1 MPRSDRAIPRTL
13 FEGSVGGPAT
23 HCAGGG
29 SATGSTGAAAGAP
42 AETPAVTVG
51 IRPEAIHASSASA
64 FIPSKGSGAGISGGV
79 TEAVSRM
86 LSSSSSPSPGSGGAS
101 SEATTTGGGDAA
113 KPCVPTSDDAVK
125 SPATRTP
132 TMAHRRMLPTP
143 VRDAAVCSQN
153 HGRVAQRD
161 ALRAQKMHRLSLN
174 SLRATASEKRSVPAP
189 QILRPPE
196 IPQQV
201 QTIPSGSRSSSK
213 NLAGIKGKTG

>member
-1 MPRSDRAIPRTL
+1 MPRSDWAIPRTL
-13 FEGSVGGPAT
+13 FEGSVGGPDT

-29 SATGSTGAAAGAP
+29 SATGSTGAGAGVP
-42 AETPAVTVG
+42 AEAPAVTVG

-79 TEAVSRM
+79 KEAASRT
-86 LSSSSSPSPGSGGAS
+86 LSSSSSPSSGSGSAS

-153 HGRVAQRD
+153 HGRDAQRD
-161 ALRAQKMHRLSLN
+161 ALRAQDMHRLLLN
-174 SLRATASEKRSVPAP
+174 SLTTTASEKRSVLTP
-189 QILRPPE
+189 QMFAARRISEGRCEPSHALR
-196 IPQQV
+196 
-201 QTIPSGSRSSSK
+201 G
-213 NLAGIKGKTG
+213 